1 MEQRLYIKVDGGSG
15 GGAKITAQ
23 LDGVLFFEAIG
34 SAPDNLTYD
43 VYIGSAQT
51 NQGNVDLLV
60 TPPADNTSALVI
72 SLSGA
77 LTETVNV
84 PAPTGGTGAG
94 YNAFE
99 RTYIIGGQAGG
110 ISPDLARY
118 FELGENAYFSGTSII
133 VTGDRAN
140 VTVKEAPPDNTMV
153 FDVQATEY
161 ELLSRQFYLCDGT
174 GSTFQYWWTGVPAVG
189 GNANGVYYD
198 NVSSRSDYN
207 GVLTFQVPVNE
218 LPYTMTIA
226 AGNWQLRDIAPPDPD
241 QDPYDKGGPSGTGGG
256 VSAKV

>member
-1 MEQRLYIKVDGGSG
+1 MEQRLYIKVDGGAG
-15 GGAKITAQ
+15 GGAVIRAQ

-34 SAPDNLTYD
+34 SSPDNLTYD

-60 TPPADNTSALVI
+60 TPPADNTSVLKI

-77 LTETVNV
+77 LTEVVNV

-118 FELGENAYFSGTSII
+118 FELGDGAYFSGTSII
-133 VTGDRAN
+133 VTGAPATHIDSGAEIII
-140 VTVKEAPPDNTMV
+140 KELPENNQFV
-153 FDVQATEY
+153 FDVQAEEY
-161 ELLSRQFYLCDGT
+161 YVDVINQYFITASGDSGW
-174 GSTFQYWWTGVPAVG
+174 GSHVSGVPSLSS
-189 GNANGVYYD
+189 NANGVYYND
-198 NVSSRSDYN
+198 LRQREEYA
-207 GVLTFQVPVNE
+207 GVITFNLDPQD
-218 LPYTMTIA
+218 LPRTCRICN
-226 AGNWQLRDIAPPDPD
+226 GNWQLRDIAPPDPD
-241 QDPYDKGGPSGTGGG
+241 QDQIGRAH
-256 VSAKV
+256 V